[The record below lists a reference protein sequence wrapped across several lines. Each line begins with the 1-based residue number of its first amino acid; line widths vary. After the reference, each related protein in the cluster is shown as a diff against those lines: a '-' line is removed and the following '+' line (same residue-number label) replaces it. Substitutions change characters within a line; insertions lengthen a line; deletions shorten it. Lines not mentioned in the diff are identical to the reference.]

1 MAPLSEAVKSD
12 IVVLANIS
20 RPFASR
26 DLARIREYVESGGSL
41 LVLHGNG
48 SDDSAANQVL
58 SMFGLA
64 VEDPRDGFI
73 LDLRGGTIQRFV
85 PVYSVAGGI
94 PLLYD
99 SFGRPAAASTDVG
112 TRSGKVI
119 VFGASSLFSDAFMG
133 TTSTIPDETI
143 RSIYDLE
150 FYLIQPG
157 REVKTDHEQASR

>member
-1 MAPLSEAVKSD
+1 VKCD

-20 RPFASR
+20 QSFTSR
-26 DLARIREYVESGGSL
+26 DLARIKEYVESGGDL

-64 VEDPRDGFI
+64 MEDPRDGFI
-73 LDLRGGTIQRFV
+73 MDLRGGTIQRSV
-85 PVYSVAGGI
+85 PIYSVAGGT

-99 SFGRPAAASTDVG
+99 SFGRAAAASTGVG
-112 TRSGKVI
+112 ERPGRVI
-119 VFGASSLFSDAFMG
+119 VFGASSLLSDAFMG

-143 RSIYDLE
+143 RSIYDLC
-150 FYLIQPG
+150 FYLIRFG
-157 REVKTDHEQASR
+157 KEAKTDHEQTSG